1 MKVTREINWKTL
13 FFELVIV
20 FIGLLAALQVDEYK
34 DRRAFEAAQQRYLE
48 RMHDDL
54 VNYLE
59 KTESTVQFM
68 EQTREAVEH
77 VWASIEA
84 GEIVGE
90 DTEKFEHGLIYIGHL
105 PSNPLPRGAYDE
117 MVASGMF
124 SALESNQLQRA
135 ISQLYSTH
143 DFVETNFAWWRD
155 TFLHTERYI
164 HKLVQFYDGEGETI
178 LMTDTLAEP
187 NRRVAYDF
195 EKLVNDVKFRNGIY
209 WGRDVRSDWVEWVTQ
224 LRTQAEE
231 VRQLLKS
238 ELAS

>member
-1 MKVTREINWKTL
+1 MKVTREINWKAL

-84 GEIVGE
+84 GEIVGG